1 MLSISALIDF
11 LMDLLRSDEAMAEFE
26 ADPQA
31 ALAAAG
37 LEGVS
42 AQDVRDAATVIA
54 DQDGV
59 RCGSNDDEDHGPS
72 RSSHHGDDDGSRSHH
87 DDGDDPVREIHH
99 VTNTYEVDDDVT
111 VEDSFNSYN
120 EYNVSYVD
128 NSTNVVNID
137 DRDTLIV
144 GEEVNVEGSFNGD
157 SSANL
162 AQDSFNSD
170 DDTLVEDSFN
180 ETDVTA
186 INDESTT
193 VNDSFNEVE
202 NDVIAIDEGSNN
214 TIVQS
219 SDIEDSAPADTGTSD
234 DLAAADAAE
243 TAAVGA

>member
-26 ADPQA
+26 ADPHA

-59 RCGSNDDEDHGPS
+59 RCGSNDDDDDHGPS

-202 NDVIAIDEGSNN
+202 NDVIAIDEGSDN

-219 SDIEDSAPADTGTSD
+219 SDFEDNAPPEPDPVVD
-234 DLAAADAAE
+234 PAAE
-243 TAAVGA
+243 PVVDPAMSA